1 MNNRCEESING
12 DVSLEMCCNT
22 IGKGWGSPC
31 EECPPRKGGK
41 RYFVLV
47 ASSCTS
53 WSQSAL
59 AFLSQFSLFLF
70 SFSSSRYCAT
80 RGFDAYAD
88 WICAT
93 DPHLGSLMLFL
104 SEVAQ
109 MKREISSTCTSA
121 PQLTA

>member
-31 EECPPRKGGK
+31 EECPPRKGGE

-70 SFSSSRYCAT
+70 HFSSSRYCAT
-80 RGFDAYAD
+80 RGFDA
-88 WICAT
+88 
-93 DPHLGSLMLFL
+93 
-104 SEVAQ
+104 
-109 MKREISSTCTSA
+109 
-121 PQLTA
+121 

>member
-53 WSQSAL
+53 WSQSL
-59 AFLSQFSLFLF
+59 GIPLRHLHSFLSFLY
-70 SFSSSRYCAT
+70 SFIIFLPLVIVQHV
-80 RGFDAYAD
+80 GLMHKQ
-88 WICAT
+88 I
-93 DPHLGSLMLFL
+93 GSVL
-104 SEVAQ
+104 Q
-109 MKREISSTCTSA
+109 I
-121 PQLTA
+121 LT